1 MHIRQI
7 FFGIDFFPLNRRS
20 IPLVIPQVVEG
31 PGTRRH
37 LEVMAL
43 PPLPPAHGRTRE
55 PLITPPYSILTRNDP
70 FGTVGAVVGPVFK
83 NFPGGVACT
92 VLTQMGTTYPKMRGL
107 RSPGRFKIRVFPETQ
122 VAFGCSGAARTRT
135 QYWSPDMATS
145 ENTPN

>member
-43 PPLPPAHGRTRE
+43 PPLPSAHGRTRE
-55 PLITPPYSILTRNDP
+55 PLVTPPYSMI
-70 FGTVGAVVGPVFK
+70 
-83 NFPGGVACT
+83 NFDQKRPIWDRGGGGWPCFQKIS
-92 VLTQMGTTYPKMRGL
+92 QMGWPALCGPKWVLPQNTRPPQPRAVQNKG
-107 RSPGRFKIRVFPETQ
+107 FP
-122 VAFGCSGAARTRT
+122 
-135 QYWSPDMATS
+135 
-145 ENTPN
+145 

>member
-43 PPLPPAHGRTRE
+43 PPLPPAHGQTRE
-55 PLITPPYSILTRNDP
+55 PLVTPPYSILTKNDP

-92 VLTQMGTTYPKMRGL
+92 VWTQMGTTPKCAA
-107 RSPGRFKIRVFPETQ
+107 SAAPGGSK
-122 VAFGCSGAARTRT
+122 
-135 QYWSPDMATS
+135 
-145 ENTPN
+145 

>member
-20 IPLVIPQVVEG
+20 IPLVIPQVVEV
-31 PGTRRH
+31 PGTRHH
-37 LEVMAL
+37 LQVMAL
-43 PPLPPAHGRTRE
+43 PPLPPAHGRTRG
-55 PLITPPYSILTRNDP
+55 PLVTPPYSILTRNDP

-83 NFPGGVACT
+83 KFPRWGGLHCVDPNGYC
-92 VLTQMGTTYPKMRGL
+92 PKIRGL

-122 VAFGCSGAARTRT
+122 VAFGCSGAARTRP
-135 QYWSPDMATS
+135 QYWSPDMETS

>member
-37 LEVMAL
+37 LEVY
-43 PPLPPAHGRTRE
+43 G
-55 PLITPPYSILTRNDP
+55 TPPFAPRSRPNKGASGYTPIFNFDQKRPIWDRGGGGWSCFQKFPRWGGLHCVDP
-70 FGTVGAVVGPVFK
+70 NGH
-83 NFPGGVACT
+83 C
-92 VLTQMGTTYPKMRGL
+92 PKMRGL

-135 QYWSPDMATS
+135 QYWSPHMATS

>member
-37 LEVMAL
+37 LEVY
-43 PPLPPAHGRTRE
+43 G
-55 PLITPPYSILTRNDP
+55 TPPFAPRSRPNKGASGYTPIFNFDQKRPIWDR
-70 FGTVGAVVGPVFK
+70 GGAVVGPVFK

-92 VLTQMGTTYPKMRGL
+92 VLTQMGTTPKCAA
-107 RSPGRFKIRVFPETQ
+107 SAAPGGSK
-122 VAFGCSGAARTRT
+122 
-135 QYWSPDMATS
+135 
-145 ENTPN
+145 